1 MPLHGISLGE
11 FPANIYT
18 FITHGPTQASIT
30 DTLLIRGLSPRLYLY
45 SIYHVPI
52 PSKLIVAIH
61 ESYFFPYMIFEY
73 RHNIK
78 IKNYKSYIL

>member
-11 FPANIYT
+11 LPANIYI
-18 FITHGPTQASIT
+18 FITHGPTQASIIN
-30 DTLLIRGLSPRLYLY
+30 TLLIRGLSPRLYLY

-52 PSKLIVAIH
+52 PRKLIVAIH
-61 ESYFFPYMIFEY
+61 EPYFSPYMVFEY

-78 IKNYKSYIL
+78 IKNHKSYIL